1 MTLAAMNMPVWP
13 AAENVR
19 AVPRGVAPA
28 AALLAHA
35 MLLVLL
41 AWQGAE
47 QTTAAPATP
56 AAPAMQV
63 QWLPVPQTM
72 AATAPVPPPA
82 RPIAPTSVRPPARSQ
97 SSAQAQPAKPAQSP
111 ASVVKTAAAAVQ
123 PVQEPVSAAVPAT
136 AAMPIST
143 PTVAAEPVAA
153 PTPAAA
159 ADAVPAPPTSPQAT
173 PARFD
178 AAYLN
183 NPEPVYP
190 PASRVRAEEGVVRL
204 RVWVGSDG
212 KPQSVEVVHSSGHS
226 RLDRAAQ
233 TTVQQQWRFV
243 PAKRGAEAVAGSV
256 IVPISFSLQ

>member
-1 MTLAAMNMPVWP
+1 MTVAAMNMLVRP
-13 AAENVR
+13 AAARER
-19 AVPRGVAPA
+19 ALPRGVASG
-28 AALLAHA
+28 AALASHA
-35 MLLVLL
+35 GLLVWL
-41 AWQGAE
+41 AWQGAAQPTE
-47 QTTAAPATP
+47 APVPP

-72 AATAPVPPPA
+72 AATPVPSPAPPA
-82 RPIAPTSVRPPARSQ
+82 AQPRP
-97 SSAQAQPAKPAQSP
+97 SAQAQPAIKPAKSP
-111 ASVVKTAAAAVQ
+111 APVVKAAAATAQ

-136 AAMPIST
+136 AAMPT
-143 PTVAAEPVAA
+143 AAAESVMASVSETA
-153 PTPAAA
+153 VE
-159 ADAVPAPPTSPQAT
+159 AVPAPSPPLAT

-204 RVWVGSDG
+204 RVRVGSDG

-233 TTVQQQWRFV
+233 TTVLQQWRFV
-243 PAKRGAEAVAGSV
+243 PAQRGGEAVADSV

>member
-1 MTLAAMNMPVWP
+1 MTLAAINMPVWP

-35 MLLVLL
+35 MLLAL
-41 AWQGAE
+41 AWQGGE
-47 QTTAAPATP
+47 QTTAVPATP

-63 QWLPVPQTM
+63 QWLPVPQIM
-72 AATAPVPPPA
+72 AATAPAPPTA
-82 RPIAPTSVRPPARSQ
+82 RPIAPTSVRPPARPQ
-97 SSAQAQPAKPAQSP
+97 SSAQAQPAQSP

-123 PVQEPVSAAVPAT
+123 PVQEPVPAAVPAT
-136 AAMPIST
+136 AVMPIST
-143 PTVAAEPVAA
+143 LTVAAEPVAA